1 MPSALGVWSL
11 NHWTT
16 REVPNKFLFGSYNT
30 IAFSCASM
38 PGLPTKFTSFST
50 DTKQSPSRTGVSPR
64 RRPEA
69 LTLGAMRT
77 RLLWR
82 ARSESEAARGK
93 GTLTEG
99 CSTSDGFAGNWMGT
113 RYELTRGS
121 SGFIFRPGGTGWV
134 GSKVQGRVPSQ
145 PWVLCSPSLGPD
157 SRICAPVGVP
167 RDQASPCTN
176 VHPGGV
182 RF

>member
-11 NHWTT
+11 SHWTT
-16 REVPNKFLFGSYNT
+16 REVPNKFLFGFYNT
-30 IAFSCASM
+30 IAFSCVSM
-38 PGLPTKFTSFST
+38 PGLPTKFTRFSR
-50 DTKQSPSRTGVSPR
+50 DMKQSLSWTGVSPQ

-82 ARSESEAARGK
+82 ASSELMSEAARGK

-121 SGFIFRPGGTGWV
+121 RGFIFRPGGNRMGQEQGPGPGPLPAL
-134 GSKVQGRVPSQ
+134 GSLLSFPGLQPPHPPCYGYAQG
-145 PWVLCSPSLGPD
+145 LCLPLY
-157 SRICAPVGVP
+157 
-167 RDQASPCTN
+167 
-176 VHPGGV
+176 
-182 RF
+182 

>member
-1 MPSALGVWSL
+1 
-11 NHWTT
+11 
-16 REVPNKFLFGSYNT
+16 
-30 IAFSCASM
+30 M
-38 PGLPTKFTSFST
+38 PGLPTKFMSFST

-82 ARSESEAARGK
+82 ASSELMSEAAKGK

-121 SGFIFRPGGTGWV
+121 SGFIFRPGGIGSVRSRSRAGSPPSPGFFALLPWALTPASAPLWV
-134 GSKVQGRVPSQ
+134 CPGTMPPPILTCTQGEFGFDGHVPAEIRVGPFLLLFGTERERDRPGS
-145 PWVLCSPSLGPD
+145 
-157 SRICAPVGVP
+157 
-167 RDQASPCTN
+167 
-176 VHPGGV
+176 GG
-182 RF
+182 